1 MTYLIPHECHARG
14 CRALTPRRWLC
25 CPRHWRMIPKTLQD
39 AVVAAYE
46 PGQHRS
52 ARVTLEYLRAA
63 RAALDSIPFEKQ
75 VAE

>member
-1 MTYLIPHECHARG
+1 
-14 CRALTPRRWLC
+14 
-25 CPRHWRMIPKTLQD
+25 MIPKTLQD

-52 ARVTLEYLRAA
+52 ARVTPEYLRAA